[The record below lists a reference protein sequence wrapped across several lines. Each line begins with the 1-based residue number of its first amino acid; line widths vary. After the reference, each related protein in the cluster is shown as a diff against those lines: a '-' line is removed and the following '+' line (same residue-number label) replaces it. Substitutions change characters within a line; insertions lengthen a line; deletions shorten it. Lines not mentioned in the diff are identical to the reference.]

1 MAGSSKDIIDSLIA
15 KFHAMSDLCKA
26 FENENGILKEQLM
39 HQKQEMQALQSKYE
53 ELEKRYRNL
62 KLSKTVAGQ
71 DGSSTEE
78 TKVRFAR
85 LVRGID
91 AMNDDKL
98 KITLRI
104 ADLKTPLALRVDYG
118 ADEKYW
124 RDAADLFNKR
134 WAFYKDKY
142 KDGLMDSESMMAMVA
157 VEMARLYCEMVQD
170 RKTLLADL
178 RKLEAEAAKILDGH
192 TGE

>member
-39 HQKQEMQALQSKYE
+39 HQKQELQSKYE
-53 ELEKRYRNL
+53 ELEKRYGNL

-85 LVRGID
+85 LVREID
-91 AMNDDKL
+91 KC
-98 KITLRI
+98 I
-104 ADLKTPLALRVDYG
+104 
-118 ADEKYW
+118 
-124 RDAADLFNKR
+124 
-134 WAFYKDKY
+134 
-142 KDGLMDSESMMAMVA
+142 S
-157 VEMARLYCEMVQD
+157 
-170 RKTLLADL
+170 LLN
-178 RKLEAEAAKILDGH
+178 E
-192 TGE
+192 

>member
-39 HQKQEMQALQSKYE
+39 HQKQEMQGKYE
-53 ELEKRYRNL
+53 ELEKRYGNL

-85 LVRGID
+85 LVREID
-91 AMNDDKL
+91 KC
-98 KITLRI
+98 I
-104 ADLKTPLALRVDYG
+104 
-118 ADEKYW
+118 
-124 RDAADLFNKR
+124 
-134 WAFYKDKY
+134 
-142 KDGLMDSESMMAMVA
+142 S
-157 VEMARLYCEMVQD
+157 
-170 RKTLLADL
+170 LLN
-178 RKLEAEAAKILDGH
+178 E
-192 TGE
+192 

>member
-53 ELEKRYRNL
+53 ELEKRYGNL

-71 DGSSTEE
+71 D
-78 TKVRFAR
+78 
-85 LVRGID
+85 
-91 AMNDDKL
+91 
-98 KITLRI
+98 LRI

>member
-1 MAGSSKDIIDSLIA
+1 MTNNAHDILVAPAQNILIDGVQITGCNGRMGMKDIIDSLIA

-53 ELEKRYRNL
+53 ELEKRYGNL

-85 LVRGID
+85 LVREID
-91 AMNDDKL
+91 KC
-98 KITLRI
+98 I
-104 ADLKTPLALRVDYG
+104 
-118 ADEKYW
+118 
-124 RDAADLFNKR
+124 
-134 WAFYKDKY
+134 
-142 KDGLMDSESMMAMVA
+142 S
-157 VEMARLYCEMVQD
+157 
-170 RKTLLADL
+170 LLN
-178 RKLEAEAAKILDGH
+178 E
-192 TGE
+192 